1 MIDAAA
7 PDSEQSPQRRVILCA
22 DDFAISDGVSR
33 GIEELAALNR
43 LSATSA
49 IVTLP
54 TWQHHAPHLSALR
67 PRLAIGLHLNL
78 TLGAPTGSMPRLAP
92 DNRLP
97 SMRRLTAWS
106 LSGKID
112 RSEIA
117 AEVGRQLARFA
128 ADTGHEPDFIDGHQH
143 AHALPA
149 VRAGLVRALI
159 ERYDTAPEHPTEHP
173 TEPPPVRP
181 LVRDPCDSLSTIFQR
196 RVAVTKAA
204 SINALATGFRDLV
217 RGAGFATNDTFA
229 GVTSFSTRGKF
240 ATELA
245 AFMRAAG
252 ACHIV
257 MCHPGY
263 PDAEL
268 AALDPVLE
276 RRHHELET
284 LSSLPGL
291 PEKIWHPDRSPGAAG
306 VAWPR
311 EATAP

>member
-7 PDSEQSPQRRVILCA
+7 PDTQQSPQRRVILCA

-33 GIEELAALNR
+33 GIEELAASQR

-54 TWQHHAPHLSALR
+54 TWQHYAPRLTALR
-67 PRLAIGLHLNL
+67 PHTAIGLHLNL

-92 DNRLP
+92 SNRLP
-97 SMRRLTAWS
+97 TMGRLTAWS
-106 LSGKID
+106 LTGKID

-117 AEVGRQLARFA
+117 AEVARQLARFA
-128 ADTGHEPDFIDGHQH
+128 DETGHEPDFIDGHQH

-159 ERYDTAPEHPTEHP
+159 ERYETAPM
-173 TEPPPVRP
+173 RP
-181 LVRDPCDSLSTIFQR
+181 LVRDPCDSLRTIFQR

-217 RGAGFATNDTFA
+217 RGAGFDTNDTFA
-229 GVTSFSTRGKF
+229 GVTSFSTRRKF
-240 ATELA
+240 ATELD
-245 AFMRAAG
+245 AFMRSAG

-276 RRHHELET
+276 RRRQELET
-284 LSSLPGL
+284 LGSLPGL
-291 PEKIWHPDRSPGAAG
+291 PERIWHPDRSPGAAG
-306 VAWPR
+306 VDWPR